1 MIYELLNQ
9 YKLKYLYQW
18 TYLKIKNIQY
28 LGIYFKSLFLK
39 KKIIFQNLL
48 YFLSK

>member
-18 TYLKIKNIQY
+18 AYLKIKNI
-28 LGIYFKSLFLK
+28 LLDINNILESILT
-39 KKIIFQNLL
+39 L
-48 YFLSK
+48 YF